1 MPSYSHSNLENHD
14 HKVLNLGELRK
25 ETGTLE
31 FKTLSSM
38 FNEFPKISKF
48 KLVIF
53 TFVYPKHFSSNCLL
67 NVRSLTTLIH
77 CICKVLVFVQI

>member
-1 MPSYSHSNLENHD
+1 MITKFLILVSFEKKL
-14 HKVLNLGELRK
+14 
-25 ETGTLE
+25 GTLE